1 MLEHVG
7 TVRRMPGWK
16 DKTDAVFRRPRRW
29 WEFEGFFDAQDTNER
44 LFRLCLHTDELLAF
58 EISKSLGRQN
68 RWLCVAEP
76 NFNTFQH
83 HFSIISAWFQH
94 HFSHFM
100 FSSKMLCIL
109 SWWSQRSSCAGNG
122 RCWWR
127 RTINVI
133 IVQGQKCLP
142 STYFETSILL
152 ILWSYDRSNV
162 QRIIDYS
169 AKSIFLSLRGSRV
182 AALEME
188 LNLVRSR
195 FARETVMRG
204 PWSHW
209 TGCSDARGVS
219 GNRVWICMVLHE
231 LWVKESLAI
240 ISRRYY
246 LMAWLSLW
254 AFWPEPVA
262 T

>member
-1 MLEHVG
+1 MVRVWGVLWRTRYEWKTLQVVSPYGWVARIRNLEIARSTESMASRG
-7 TVRRMPGWK
+7 RTK
-16 DKTDAVFRRPRRW
+16 F
-29 WEFEGFFDAQDTNER
+29 QY
-44 LFRLCLHTDELLAF
+44 
-58 EISKSLGRQN
+58 ISAS
-68 RWLCVAEP
+68 
-76 NFNTFQH
+76 FQH

-246 LMAWLSLW
+246 LLAWLSLW